1 MTKSRIKMSKLA
13 TQIQKLAKSLNK
25 FSISNISQLTG
36 ANDIEINLALS
47 ELENEFIIRK
57 ISDTEYLY
65 SKIKSIS
72 ADILLNPNKP
82 DFWDKEWLTVEEV
95 CAITYLNPV
104 TVKRKCRRGEYEVKS
119 ERRGKYKPYLINKN
133 SLNLEKKPLQKYFI
147 DDVISPDKIPQNE
160 VIKTKIFKN
169 SAEQAYFD
177 KLPLCA
183 QKQVF
188 KYITV
193 FKLAGNLSGKALIN
207 FLEKLKM
214 EHPDYKTSYSR
225 FITYRNAYIRE
236 GLKALV
242 PKYGPKNCPKTCVP
256 KDMYEKFKELY
267 LSPNKYSLSKS
278 VDMLTQFGF
287 EKELIPSVRTFN
299 RLLLREYDRGYITAI
314 RNKPLDLPELRQLEP
329 DYKPIKKQ
337 IYEKYIDAANTYY
350 KKIDKSLKDVDICRK
365 GYITNHLNPFFKKY
379 KFNEITNEL
388 IIKFQQEKLAQGFA
402 IASIKRFTSTLTR
415 IMRFN
420 NTDVTNLMFT
430 SNNSLMP
437 TIKQKVLSN
446 KAIAKIK
453 KESLARLW
461 IICLG
466 ISVGEL
472 FALDYSDIDFENKTI
487 KIDKILYNG
496 SVLKH
501 RKTYRIRTLKLPT
514 ILLENLS
521 KKDSGKIFEEE
532 KIEDYETLLNTHVK
546 LLLAQNVTIN
556 VIYKSIAMHNIN
568 DFEMRF
574 GFLLPQKLE
583 DDFEILK

>member
-1 MTKSRIKMSKLA
+1 MTKLRMSKLA
-13 TQIQKLAKSLNK
+13 TQIQRLAKGLNK
-25 FSISNISQLTG
+25 FTISNILQLTD
-36 ANDIEINLALS
+36 ANISEIELALK
-47 ELENEFIIRK
+47 ELEEEFIIRK
-57 ISDTEYLY
+57 ISDEEYIY

-72 ADILLNPNKP
+72 SDIILNPNKP
-82 DFWDKEWLTVEEV
+82 EFFYKEWLTVDEV
-95 CAITYLNPV
+95 CAITYLKPV
-104 TVKRKCRRGEYEVKS
+104 TVKKKCRRGEYEVKA
-119 ERRGKYKPYLINKN
+119 ERRGKFKQYLINRK
-133 SLNLEKKPLQKYFI
+133 SLNLEEITPQRFFV
-147 DDVISPDKIPQNE
+147 DDIISADKIPQGQA
-160 VIKTKIFKN
+160 IKTKIFKN
-169 SAEQAYFD
+169 DAEQTYFD
-177 KLPLCA
+177 KLPLYA
-183 QKQVF
+183 QKRVF

-214 EHPDYKTSYSR
+214 DHPEYKTSYTR
-225 FITYRNAYIRE
+225 FITHRNAYIRE

-242 PKYGPKNCPKTCVP
+242 PKYGPKHCPKTCVP

-278 VDMLTQFGF
+278 VKMLTQFGF
-287 EKELIPSVRTFN
+287 ERDLIPSARTFE
-299 RLLLREYDRGYITAI
+299 RLLLKEFDRGYITAV
-314 RNKPLDLPELRQLEP
+314 RNKPLNLPELRQLEP

-337 IYEKYIDAANTYY
+337 TYEKYIDAADAYY
-350 KKIDKSLKDVDICRK
+350 KKIDKSTKEIDVCRK
-365 GYITNHLNPFFKKY
+365 GYIRNHINPFFKKY
-379 KFNEITNEL
+379 KLNEITNEV

-402 IASIKRFTSTLTR
+402 IASIKRFTSTLTQ

-420 NTDVTNLMFT
+420 NTDVTNLMFS

-446 KAIAKIK
+446 KEIAKIK
-453 KESLARLW
+453 KESLTRLW

-501 RKTYRIRTLKLPT
+501 RKAYRIRTLKLPT
-514 ILLENLS
+514 ILFENLS
-521 KKDSGKIFEEE
+521 KKDSGRIFEEE

-546 LLLAQNVTIN
+546 LLLAKNVTIN
-556 VIYKSIAMHNIN
+556 VIYKNIAMHNII
-568 DFEMRF
+568 DFEIRF
-574 GFLLPQKLE
+574 GFLLPQQLS
-583 DDFEILK
+583 DDFEIL